1 MNISTR
7 SIFQRQSVSPS
18 PRRFVFTFSST
29 TAESTSTTPAYE
41 SALTLLASAVAPYL
55 TDRVVTEMSAVG
67 GVLLLG
73 LSINLLGLG
82 KERLKVANMLPAVF
96 LPVGYLPLY
105 DWISGLI

>member
-1 MNISTR
+1 
-7 SIFQRQSVSPS
+7 
-18 PRRFVFTFSST
+18 
-29 TAESTSTTPAYE
+29 
-41 SALTLLASAVAPYL
+41 
-55 TDRVVTEMSAVG
+55 MSAVG